1 MKRLL
6 LLIATPLFAVAPVVT
21 CTGTDSEGITR
32 GAQYIGP
39 SYAQVNCSTDIVS
52 QFSAIEYGTTSG
64 APYAYRTK
72 TVSTGAADPAYSRTG
87 MQIRMGLGGL
97 APGTTYYARAR
108 AHPNAANL
116 TDVGYSAEFTF
127 TTSAEPAVYPAF
139 PTLPTEW
146 AVPSI
151 DTSGY
156 IVVTLKRCSSGFP
169 CANGAVPAAGV
180 ANEDTLQTII
190 DAVPYGTVIQ
200 APLGLDVNVES
211 VPGDGN
217 RGYILTAKAV
227 QAGKSGV
234 DDPTHQ
240 YIVLETVGCNAGSNF
255 PPQGS
260 RIDET
265 YIGKLA
271 VFRAT
276 ALASSHAQHFESKNI
291 TSHHYAIRCL
301 NLEYPTRA
309 AADVINPDSYL
320 QAINVGKDNSPGI
333 SNRYFIFDRI
343 YIPGTVGTRR
353 VVGGIYCGAEYCAVL
368 GSHIQTSIWWIYDI
382 PSGTP
387 TAGGTGN
394 KTLTVPGS
402 SAATFRQK
410 STDALQGCTSGAT
423 VVVAPAGATAGNF
436 VFTLGA
442 SGCKFYYDTRS
453 ITLSSCT
460 NCTGVGAASDP
471 NSVIPNNEFGYFV
484 GTSATTGAL
493 TITDIRN
500 TESAYGPPLT
510 SIAVESGAYNAG
522 PMVVENSYIE
532 APGIGFY
539 LDAGYGGPA
548 YDTSGVIR
556 RSWFNLRPRYQ
567 YNNASSDGYKYH
579 NRQHLEW
586 KRGNG
591 WTVTGNRFSGQFAYQ
606 NEGPSIFISGRGI
619 YTPQMGNTAANFLI
633 RSNTIS
639 NAPAGWDCTNNANQ
653 YLDPVPPHNILFE
666 NNLFYAI
673 NAFEHS
679 ARGVGVLNNSYYTA
693 YVACQDV
700 IYRNNTHGLS
710 LGIAPVISLLG
721 GNDVRSGKLSMT
733 DNIFYYSQGDTGCSR
748 YGTVIDD
755 TNYTGTAYP
764 RIPAIS
770 GASTA
775 LAFDSEFAKLTGGT
789 VSSNNAITNN
799 LMIGGKCSV
808 NSTTISDLDQTAT
821 TAMEADW
828 KAGNLWTAGNTLALR
843 ETAAGFTSASTY
855 DYSLLPT
862 SQYARASAN
871 KFNPIGAD
879 LTALAYEQGQVQNIS
894 VAAGYQSVTARYL
907 APDRRA
913 CSLDVSSDSGTTWT
927 RATDAGGAQQR
938 TVSVTGLSASTAYA
952 WRLLC
957 YYAQTN
963 DGRQWDNWPTSQV
976 TAGSVTTGS
985 TNTMTL
991 SVEYNLSAIS
1001 GATKARYTVYM
1012 ADGTS
1017 TTTTCTSSPC
1027 SIAFTRSA
1035 VESRMEALSAADV
1048 VLVTGDRQAVT
1059 LQ

>member
-1 MKRLL
+1 MRILVFLL
-6 LLIATPLFAVAPVVT
+6 AAPLFAVVPTVT

-32 GAQYIGP
+32 GAQYIGT
-39 SYAQVNCSTDIVS
+39 SYVQINCSTDIVA
-52 QFSAIEYGTTSG
+52 QFSAIEYDVDSG

-72 TVSTGAADPAYSRTG
+72 TVSTGAADPAFSRTG
-87 MQIRMGLGGL
+87 MQIRMALGGL

-108 AHPNAANL
+108 AHPNAGNL
-116 TDVGYSAEFTF
+116 TDVGYSAEFSF
-127 TTSAEPAVYPAF
+127 TTAAEPSVYPPF

-146 AVPSI
+146 SVPAI

-156 IVVTLKRCSSGFP
+156 IVVTLKRCTSGFP

-190 DAVPYGTVIQ
+190 NAAPYGTVIQ
-200 APLGLDVNVES
+200 APVGLDVNVES

-217 RGYILTAKAV
+217 RGYLFPAKAV

-234 DDPTHQ
+234 NDPTHD
-240 YIVLETVGCNAGSNF
+240 YIVIETVGCNAGSNF

-265 YIGKLA
+265 YIDKLA

-276 ALASSHAQHFESKNI
+276 ALASSHAQHFESKNVA
-291 TSHHYAIRCL
+291 SHHYAIRCL

-309 AADVINPDSYL
+309 AADLINPDAYL
-320 QAINVGKDNSPGI
+320 QAINVGKDNSP
-333 SNRYFIFDRI
+333 STVNRYFVFDRI

-353 VVGGIYCGAEYCAVL
+353 VTGGIYCGAEYCAVV

-410 STDALQGCTSGAT
+410 ATDALQGCASGAT

-453 ITLSSCT
+453 LTLTSCT

-484 GTSATTGAL
+484 GTSATNGAL
-493 TITDIRN
+493 TITDIR
-500 TESAYGPPLT
+500 TTDASYSPPAT

-522 PMVVENSYIE
+522 PMVVENSYLE

-539 LDAGYGGPA
+539 LDAAYGGPA

-556 RSWFNLRPRYQ
+556 RSWFNLLPRYQ
-567 YNNASSDGYKYH
+567 YGNAASDGYKYH

-591 WTVTGNRFSGQFAYQ
+591 WAVQGNRFSGDFAYQ
-606 NEGPSIFISGRGI
+606 NEAPSIFISGRGI

-633 RSNTIS
+633 RSNIIS
-639 NAPAGWDCTNNANQ
+639 HSPSGWDCTNNANQ

-666 NNLFYAI
+666 NNLLYAI

-693 YVACQDV
+693 YVGCQDV
-700 IYRNNTHGLS
+700 LYRNNTHGLS
-710 LGIAPVISLLG
+710 LGTAPVISLLG
-721 GNDVRSGKLSMT
+721 GNDVRSGKLTMT

-748 YGTVIDD
+748 YGAVVDD
-755 TNYTGTAYP
+755 SNYTGTAYP
-764 RIPAIS
+764 RLPAIS

-775 LAFDSEFAKLTGGT
+775 LAFDSEFAQLTGGT
-789 VSSNNAITNN
+789 VSSNNSITNN

-808 NSTTISDLDQTAT
+808 DANNITDLNQAST

-828 KAGNLWTAGNTLALR
+828 KSGNLWPAGNTLALR
-843 ETAAGFTSASTY
+843 ETVAGFTAASSY
-855 DYSLLPT
+855 NYQLLPT
-862 SQYARASAN
+862 SPYARASAN

-879 LTALAYEQGQVQNIS
+879 LTTLAYEQGIVQNIT
-894 VAAGYQSVTARYL
+894 VVAGYQSITARYL

-938 TVSVTGLSASTAYA
+938 TVSVTGLTASTAYS

-957 YYAQTN
+957 YYAQVN
-963 DGRQWDNWPTSQV
+963 DGRQWDNWPASQL
-976 TAGSVTTGS
+976 TTGSVTTSGS
-985 TNTMTL
+985 NTMTL
-991 SVEYNLSAIS
+991 SVKYNLSGIS
-1001 GATKARYTVYM
+1001 GATKARITVYK
-1012 ADGTS
+1012 ADGST
-1017 TTTTCTSSPC
+1017 TTTTCTASPC
-1027 SIAFTRSA
+1027 SVAFTKSA
-1035 VESRMEALSAADV
+1035 VDYKLDALSNTDV
-1048 VLVTGDRQAVT
+1048 VLSTGDRQAVT